1 MRMPTGERLDIARC
15 APKAVRTP
23 PPSKEIQLSAVA
35 RRERSWSD
43 HSSRDSFM
51 SRLVNMDSWLR
62 CVAIAESF
70 VQEARSESAGA
81 TELLGRV
88 ADGFVTIESMSSTRT

>member
-1 MRMPTGERLDIARC
+1 MRMPTGERLEIARC

-23 PPSKEIQLSAVA
+23 PPSNEIQLPAVA

-43 HSSRDSFM
+43 HFSRDSFM
-51 SRLVNMDSWLR
+51 SRLVSMDSWLR

-70 VQEARSESAGA
+70 VQEARSESACA
-81 TELLGRV
+81 TEFLGRA
-88 ADGFVTIESMSSTRT
+88 ADGLVSNGIAASRS